1 MNWQWYLAQL
11 LARSVEVL
19 PWLLGGL
26 AWLAVVSFSPLGRN
40 LVRYLRTRQDEKA
53 INEQMLGELEDLR
66 KVLGEIS
73 ERLDVTERRWTQ
85 EQLALPRP
93 PAGMEQ
99 LPPAAAEKVVTPH

>member
-1 MNWQWYLAQL
+1 M

-19 PWLLGGL
+19 PWVLAGL
-26 AWLAVVSFSPLGRN
+26 SGLAVVSFSPLGRS
-40 LVRYLRTRQDEKA
+40 LVRYLRARQDEKA

-85 EQLALPRP
+85 EQLGPPRP
-93 PAGMEQ
+93 PARVEH
-99 LPPAAAEKVVTPH
+99 LPPPPAEKVVTPH